1 MAAGIVSIPGM
12 YTAVSPTVNF
22 GLPAPSLGML
32 FGLFEIQTTL
42 YMSSYR
48 ESFVR
53 SHSASCQTVGL
64 KRRNGRSLAMSR
76 SIPGSRSYAEVQYRC
91 SLLPAPVVSGSVVYC
106 IAQTT
111 SLLTSLLMFQRSL

>member
-1 MAAGIVSIPGM
+1 MAAGIDGSPGM

-22 GLPAPSLGML
+22 GLPAASFGML

-48 ESFVR
+48 TSFVR
-53 SHSASCQTVGL
+53 SQSASCHTVGL

-91 SLLPAPVVSGSVVYC
+91 SLLPAPVVSGSVVYW
-106 IAQTT
+106 IDQIT
-111 SLLTSLLMFQRSL
+111 SLLTSLLMSQRDL